1 MTKKIKQIKQHDKE
15 ISYENSQKLA
25 INKVY
30 FYQIVFT
37 IFINECFYMKWKLVF
52 FVFSLSLFEIF
63 DGILSNW
70 IFQFLLFVVEI
81 DIGNNSMNSTT
92 YIFVIVA

>member
-1 MTKKIKQIKQHDKE
+1 MIKKIKQIKQHDKE
-15 ISYENSQKLA
+15 ISYENPQKLA

-37 IFINECFYMKWKLVF
+37 IFFNECFYMKWKLVCF
-52 FVFSLSLFEIF
+52 LFFSLSLFEIF
-63 DGILSNW
+63 GILSNW

>member
-1 MTKKIKQIKQHDKE
+1 MTKKSHTKSH
-15 ISYENSQKLA
+15 SQKLA

-37 IFINECFYMKWKLVF
+37 IFISECFYMKWKLVCF
-52 FVFSLSLFEIF
+52 LFFSLSLFEIF

-70 IFQFLLFVVEI
+70 ISQFLLFVVEI
-81 DIGNNSMNSTT
+81 DIGKNSMNSTA